1 MNVSEIMDR
10 DGPTVKPHDDVETVL
25 GVMREHELPGVPV
38 VDADGNLRGI
48 ITESDL
54 IIRDEESDLHVPLH
68 FELMGGVV
76 YLGRFKDYEE
86 RLKRAIA
93 QTAEELMTPDPVTV
107 RPDQPVEAAAR
118 IIAERRHN
126 RLPVVEDGGKLVGIV
141 TRLDV
146 LDALTRQ

>member
-1 MNVSEIMDR
+1 MDR
-10 DGPTVKPHDDVETVL
+10 DGPTVKPEDDVQTVVK
-25 GVMREHELPGVPV
+25 VMREHELPGVPV
-38 VDADGNLRGI
+38 VDGDGTLRGI

-76 YLGRFKDYEE
+76 YLGRFKDYED

-93 QTAEELMTPDPVTV
+93 LSAEELMTPDPVTV
-107 RPDQPVEAAAR
+107 GPDQPVEEAAR

-126 RLPVVEDGGKLVGIV
+126 RLPVVEDGDKLVGVV

-146 LDALTRQ
+146 LDALTRR

>member
-1 MNVSEIMDR
+1 MDR
-10 DGPTVKPHDDVETVL
+10 DGPTVKPDDDVETVVT
-25 GVMREHELPGVPV
+25 VMREHELPGVPV
-38 VDADGNLRGI
+38 VDGDGTLRGI

-76 YLGRFKDYEE
+76 YLGRFKDYDE

-93 QTAEELMTPDPVTV
+93 QNAEELMTPDPVTV
-107 RPDQPVEAAAR
+107 RPDQPVEEAAR

-126 RLPVVEDGGKLVGIV
+126 RLPVVEDGGRLVGVV